1 MLPYCAPTDIRRK
14 LDLPSGTIDA
24 DERERYAT
32 RAAAASQQWDT
43 TTGSPMRTVRVGA
56 TGAPETYEHHDA
68 TGVSRSPPVRVS
80 LEHGSI
86 VPIDADAGDVIEV
99 RTGRDSWDDVTAE
112 QGDSWTLDNRR
123 GQLKLYRILIN
134 RVRFEPTHE
143 RFVRLSYRHG
153 GLGGDRESGATA
165 SLASDV
171 SESATTLAVDQAAR
185 LVEPP
190 FLAAVGDTPSFEYVR
205 VTDVDRDADELTVT
219 RGERSTTTASHDA
232 GATVQYTPQD
242 VREAVA
248 ARAAELL
255 TLDDDA
261 RTSVPDD
268 GQLTSRSQRADR
280 FRTEWEE
287 ACAKHS
293 SVMTL

>member
-14 LDLPSGTIDA
+14 LDLTAVQIDA
-24 DERERYAT
+24 DERDRYAT
-32 RAAAASQQWDT
+32 RAAAASQEWDT

-56 TGAPETYEHHDA
+56 SGAPETYEHHDA
-68 TGVSRSPPVRVS
+68 TGLSRHPPVRVS

-86 VPIDADAGDVIEV
+86 VPIDSAQGDVIEV

-112 QGDSWTLDNRR
+112 QGDTWTLDNRR

-171 SESATTLAVDQAAR
+171 SDSATTLPVDEAAR
-185 LVEPP
+185 FVEPP
-190 FLAAVGDTPSFEYVR
+190 FLAALGDTPSFEYVR

-219 RGERSTTTASHDA
+219 RGERATTPSSHDA
-232 GATVQYTPQD
+232 GATVQYTPPD

-280 FRTEWEE
+280 FREEWES
-287 ACAKHS
+287 ACAQYA